1 MFFQTSLVNSVAC
14 QHPKAGER
22 QDWLKRRREGKENT
36 FCITKAS
43 TREVFT
49 RRDKKGAKTGR
60 SWVKGFPLMN
70 SRFEKAAR
78 ILPRLAGEGW
88 CLVTKGPG
96 W

>member
-43 TREVFT
+43 QGRYLHGEIKREQKV
-49 RRDKKGAKTGR
+49 GR
-60 SWVKGFPLMN
+60 SWVKGFSL
-70 SRFEKAAR
+70 
-78 ILPRLAGEGW
+78 
-88 CLVTKGPG
+88 
-96 W
+96 

>member
-1 MFFQTSLVNSVAC
+1 MFFQTSLVNSVAR

-49 RRDKKGAKTGR
+49 RRDKKGAK
-60 SWVKGFPLMN
+60 KG
-70 SRFEKAAR
+70 EKLGER
-78 ILPRLAGEGW
+78 LPFNEF
-88 CLVTKGPG
+88 TF
-96 W
+96 

>member
-49 RRDKKGAKTGR
+49 RRDKKGA
-60 SWVKGFPLMN
+60 MN